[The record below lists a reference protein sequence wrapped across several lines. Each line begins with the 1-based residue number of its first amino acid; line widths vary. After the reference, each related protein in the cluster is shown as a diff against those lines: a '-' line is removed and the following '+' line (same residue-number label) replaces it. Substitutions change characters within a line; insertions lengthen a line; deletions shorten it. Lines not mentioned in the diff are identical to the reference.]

1 MRAVRADP
9 QCRGLCLVQPVQD
22 TFIVDDYCGQHV
34 HMREDVHTQ
43 MQDGYMPEYD
53 AYMPEYGYMQDDA
66 YMQEGITVGVQG
78 MDPNGF
84 PIDEFH
90 AEQMHTQAP
99 TFFEYT
105 EGDDDMVFNDS
116 YPSDFHS
123 VPDDDMVFNDS
134 YPSDFYSVTDDESVQ
149 FILDNNMTEADM
161 GLSPEP
167 VNEALQAM
175 VLQDYWTADI
185 EAALKAEIDA
195 VCESLRT
202 EEENDTMDETDA
214 RETSFMGSQ
223 EAEEESQAEFPSEF
237 YGGSSSMTQGPLPW
251 KN

>member
-1 MRAVRADP
+1 
-9 QCRGLCLVQPVQD
+9 
-22 TFIVDDYCGQHV
+22 
-34 HMREDVHTQ
+34 
-43 MQDGYMPEYD
+43 
-53 AYMPEYGYMQDDA
+53 
-66 YMQEGITVGVQG
+66 
-78 MDPNGF
+78 MDSPLMSFTLSRCTLRHRPFSNTRKATMIWYSMIATLQIF
-84 PIDEFH
+84 
-90 AEQMHTQAP
+90 TL
-99 TFFEYT
+99 
-105 EGDDDMVFNDS
+105 
-116 YPSDFHS
+116 YP
-123 VPDDDMVFNDS
+123 MTTW
-134 YPSDFYSVTDDESVQ
+134 YSMIATPRI
-149 FILDNNMTEADM
+149 FTM